1 MLKRLYALFPR
12 KRQCNIK
19 IIWRNNTQEF
29 SKPDKRHQATD
40 SRSTTN
46 PRKNTKKTTSKYI
59 IIKLETK
66 FSFCWMPKTNWNI
79 KKWSKNISL
88 PERNNHKPHS
98 WLLNRNTESPAEKGM
113 KAKLWRPATF
123 SGEKRKGSKTW
134 WDRACLNICQVPG
147 QADPTEAHPFWTPSP
162 GTAYLRVSPHCTIPM
177 EGIDVQRNQAA
188 CGQSRKLMS
197 RQSWD
202 SQAHLLTGSES
213 PKWCP

>member
-113 KAKLWRPATF
+113 ISSQPWKKKSCQPQIWCQPQMSSGRRLAKY
-123 SGEKRKGSKTW
+123 
-134 WDRACLNICQVPG
+134 IVV
-147 QADPTEAHPFWTPSP
+147 
-162 GTAYLRVSPHCTIPM
+162 YL
-177 EGIDVQRNQAA
+177 
-188 CGQSRKLMS
+188 
-197 RQSWD
+197 
-202 SQAHLLTGSES
+202 
-213 PKWCP
+213 